1 MKILAEVLT
10 SVRPV
15 IHRRHRRQLRCI
27 DCRADTDDLYQRVCV
42 RAWRHRDKC
51 RGSTASEIRHWV
63 MAIAANEC
71 RELLV
76 EHLDRKRRS
85 LKRTGRIQLKD
96 WDAEYEDDPLTSL
109 IDAETRVER
118 SELLRAALTQIAPL
132 RREVIERLY
141 IDEWPHKRIAE
152 RFGIRVDRSRALASL
167 GLKQVRNMVCG

>member
-1 MKILAEVLT
+1 MKILVEVLEK
-10 SVRPV
+10 VRGD

-51 RGSTASEIRHWV
+51 RGSTAIEIRRWV
-63 MAIAANEC
+63 KKIAANEC
-71 RELLV
+71 RTLLV
-76 EHLDRKRRS
+76 ENLDTKRRS

-96 WDAEYEDDPLTSL
+96 WDAENEDDPLASL

-118 SELLRAALTQIAPL
+118 SELAHAALSQIAPL

-152 RFGIRVDRSRALASL
+152 RYGIRVDRSRALASL